1 MGELGWGV
9 GVWVRYALG
18 WWCAVGWRGVLW
30 DAEVCCG
37 MVRCAVEWRGVLW
50 DGEVCCRMM
59 GCHMRMRTLPDVY
72 SVSFA
77 CPTHASVCELCRHA
91 YYLPCTPDGADLHS
105 VYTSLPPTPIFILPP
120 IPLLS
125 SRVLCTG
132 HAGAIIS
139 GGKGGANDKV
149 LCRETPQIS
158 TKG

>member
-1 MGELGWGV
+1 MCILFPLLAPHMPQCV
-9 GVWVRYALG
+9 N
-18 WWCAVGWRGVLW
+18 CAGMLTTCPAHLMVLTS
-30 DAEVCCG
+30 
-37 MVRCAVEWRGVLW
+37 
-50 DGEVCCRMM
+50 
-59 GCHMRMRTLPDVY
+59 TL
-72 SVSFA
+72 
-77 CPTHASVCELCRHA
+77 
-91 YYLPCTPDGADLHS
+91 
-105 VYTSLPPTPIFILPP
+105 YTSLPPTPICILPP

>member
-1 MGELGWGV
+1 MLWDG
-9 GVWVRYALG
+9 
-18 WWCAVGWRGVLW
+18 GVLW
-30 DAEVCCG
+30 DGEVCCG
-37 MVRCAVEWRGVLW
+37 MARCAVGWRGVLW
-50 DGEVCCRMM
+50 DGEVCCGMM

-72 SVSFA
+72 SLSFA

-91 YYLPCTPDGADLHS
+91 YYLPCTPDGGADLHS
-105 VYTSLPPTPIFILPP
+105 VYTSLPPTPICILPP

-149 LCRETPQIS
+149 LRRETPQIS